1 MLKNTVIF
9 IIALLGY
16 GMIRLPLQERI
27 LEQEKNA
34 GLLEEPVNL
43 SSSDYLEQQLAMVS
57 LGGLRS
63 LVAAVMS
70 MEAFDCFLISD
81 WTNLERRY
89 NQITALAPHSDFY
102 WDNGSWHLGNNASSS
117 YLDNKRLSPLERRE
131 GFRKYIQKGRDFL
144 QKGIKANPGS
154 WYLYSL
160 LGNMYSDTY
169 RQPDFEK
176 AAEVYRKA
184 RELGAPAL
192 TARKEFYA
200 LARVPSKS
208 REALK
213 LGKEL
218 FKDPRNR
225 VPSLVT
231 NIFVLE
237 NRLHVPEKD
246 RIPFRELY
254 PTDEIARDMM
264 TAHLANSLRYPVDGL
279 RETLESL
286 PEANPDDPAPDGKD

>member
-1 MLKNTVIF
+1 MLKNIVIF
-9 IIALLGY
+9 IIALLGF

-34 GLLEEPVNL
+34 GLLEEPVSL

-63 LVAAVMS
+63 LVAAVLS
-70 MEAFDCFLISD
+70 MEAFDCFLVSD
-81 WTNLERRY
+81 WANLERRY

-144 QKGIKANPGS
+144 QKGIKANPGN

-169 RQPDFEK
+169 RHPDFEK
-176 AAEVYRKA
+176 AAEAYRKA
-184 RELGAPAL
+184 RELRAPAL

-200 LARVPSKS
+200 LTRVPS
-208 REALK
+208 
-213 LGKEL
+213 
-218 FKDPRNR
+218 N
-225 VPSLVT
+225 
-231 NIFVLE
+231 
-237 NRLHVPEKD
+237 PEK
-246 RIPFRELY
+246 RWNWEKNCSKT
-254 PTDEIARDMM
+254 PT
-264 TAHLANSLRYPVDGL
+264 TAFPAWSPTFSCWKTVCIYRKRTGFPSANFILQM
-279 RETLESL
+279 
-286 PEANPDDPAPDGKD
+286 K

>member
-9 IIALLGY
+9 IIALLGF

-63 LVAAVMS
+63 LVAAVLS

-117 YLDNKRLSPLERRE
+117 YLDNKRLSLWN
-131 GFRKYIQKGRDFL
+131 
-144 QKGIKANPGS
+144 A
-154 WYLYSL
+154 
-160 LGNMYSDTY
+160 
-169 RQPDFEK
+169 
-176 AAEVYRKA
+176 
-184 RELGAPAL
+184 
-192 TARKEFYA
+192 
-200 LARVPSKS
+200 
-208 REALK
+208 
-213 LGKEL
+213 
-218 FKDPRNR
+218 
-225 VPSLVT
+225 
-231 NIFVLE
+231 
-237 NRLHVPEKD
+237 
-246 RIPFRELY
+246 
-254 PTDEIARDMM
+254 
-264 TAHLANSLRYPVDGL
+264 
-279 RETLESL
+279 
-286 PEANPDDPAPDGKD
+286 GKDSASTFRRDAISCKGHQGQSRQLVPVFSAGQHVQRYVPPAGF

>member
-9 IIALLGY
+9 IIALLGF

-63 LVAAVMS
+63 LVAAVLS

-176 AAEVYRKA
+176 AAKSTGKPENWALQPSRRA
-184 RELGAPAL
+184 RSFTPWPRPL
-192 TARKEFYA
+192 
-200 LARVPSKS
+200 KS

-218 FKDPRNR
+218 FKDPATAFPAWSPTFSCWKTVCMFRKR
-225 VPSLVT
+225 TGFPS
-231 NIFVLE
+231 
-237 NRLHVPEKD
+237 
-246 RIPFRELY
+246 
-254 PTDEIARDMM
+254 
-264 TAHLANSLRYPVDGL
+264 ANFILQTKSRA
-279 RETLESL
+279 T
-286 PEANPDDPAPDGKD
+286 

>member
-9 IIALLGY
+9 IIALLGF

-63 LVAAVMS
+63 LVAAVLS

-218 FKDPRNR
+218 IKDPRNR

-264 TAHLANSLRYPVDGL
+264 TLMA
-279 RETLESL
+279 
-286 PEANPDDPAPDGKD
+286 